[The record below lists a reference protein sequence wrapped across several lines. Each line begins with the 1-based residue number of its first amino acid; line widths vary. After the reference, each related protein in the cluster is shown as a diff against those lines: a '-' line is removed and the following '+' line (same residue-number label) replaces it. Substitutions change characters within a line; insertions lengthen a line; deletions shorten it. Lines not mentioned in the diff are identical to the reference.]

1 MNERGLI
8 AKQAGTVLVGQLA
21 IMAFG
26 VTDTVVAGRFAQE
39 ALAALSVGS
48 AIYISV
54 YVTLMGLLQA
64 LLPILSE
71 MHGANK
77 QAAIG
82 RALRQGLYLCAVCT
96 LAGVWVLVHPGPALE
111 WTDVPAAMQ
120 EDVRHYLRTLAWALA
135 PALLFRM
142 FSTLNQSLGQPQW
155 VTWIQVAGLALK
167 IPLSIGL
174 TFGWGSIEAQGVNGC
189 AQATLVVNFLM
200 LGLALWLL
208 RRQAFY
214 QPLQLW
220 QAMERPHWPTL
231 AEMLK
236 IGVPNAISITVE
248 VTSYTLMALF
258 IARLGN
264 TASAS
269 HQIVANMGAL
279 LYMVPLSLSIATSAR
294 VSYWVGAQNFGHAQA
309 AMRQGFVL
317 LLGVCAVLL
326 LAVGLG
332 REFIADLYTRDAEV
346 AVLASELMAWLTWYQ
361 AVDALQVMC
370 FFLLRCFRITLAP
383 LVVYTLLLWGVGL
396 TGGYVLAYKG
406 LVGWDPMQ
414 SPQAFWMASSLALT
428 GVALALGCLL
438 HFAGK
443 ARAQG

>member
-1 MNERGLI
+1 MSERGLI
-8 AKQAGTVLVGQLA
+8 ARQAGTVLVGQLA
-21 IMAFG
+21 VMAFG
-26 VTDTVVAGRFAQE
+26 VTDTVVAGRYAPE

-48 AIYISV
+48 SIYISV

-77 QAAIG
+77 HAAIG
-82 RALRQGLYLCAVCT
+82 RALRQGLYLCAACT
-96 LAGVWVLVHPGPALE
+96 FAGVWVLMHPDFAFE
-111 WTDVPAAMQ
+111 WTDVPAHMQ
-120 EDVRHYLRTLAWALA
+120 SDVRNYLKTLAWALA

-167 IPLSIGL
+167 VPLSIGL
-174 TFGWGSIEAQGVNGC
+174 TFGWASLPAQGVDGC
-189 AQATLVVNFLM
+189 AQATWVVNLLM
-200 LGLALWLL
+200 LGMAAWLL

-214 QPLQLW
+214 QPFHIW
-220 QAMERPHWPTL
+220 RRMERPHWPSL
-231 AEMLK
+231 RDMLK

-258 IARLGN
+258 IARMGN
-264 TASAS
+264 TAAAG

-294 VSYWVGAQNFGHAQA
+294 VSYWVGAQNFAHAQS

-317 LLGVCAVLL
+317 LLGVCSVLL
-326 LAVGLG
+326 ISVGLG
-332 REFIADLYTRDAEV
+332 RDFVAHLYTRDAAV
-346 AVLASELMAWLTWYQ
+346 AELAASLMAWLTWYQ
-361 AVDALQVMC
+361 AVDAIQVMC
-370 FFLLRCFRITLAP
+370 FFQLRCFRITLAP

-396 TGGYVLAYKG
+396 RGGYLLAYNG
-406 LVGWDPMQ
+406 LAGWGPLQ
-414 SPQAFWMASSLALT
+414 SPEAFWMTSSLALT
-428 GVALALGCLL
+428 GVALALGWLL
-438 HFAGK
+438 YFAVQ
-443 ARAQG
+443 ARSQR

>member
-8 AKQAGTVLVGQLA
+8 AKQAGTVLVGQVA
-21 IMAFG
+21 VMAFG

-71 MHGANK
+71 MHGANTHS
-77 QAAIG
+77 AIG

-96 LAGVWVLVHPGPALE
+96 LAGIWALTHPGWVFE
-111 WTDVPAAMQ
+111 WTDVPPAMQ
-120 EDVRHYLRTLAWALA
+120 DVVRHYLSTLAWALA

-174 TFGWGSIEAQGVNGC
+174 TFGWGGLAAQGVNGC
-189 AQATLVVNFLM
+189 AQATLVVNVLM
-200 LGLALWLL
+200 FVLALALL
-208 RRQAFY
+208 RRQPFY
-214 QPLQLW
+214 KPYRIW
-220 QAMERPHWPTL
+220 QTMERPHWPSL
-231 AEMLK
+231 LEMLK

-269 HQIVANMGAL
+269 HQIVANLGAL
-279 LYMVPLSLSIATSAR
+279 LYMVPLSLAIATSAR
-294 VSYWVGAQNFGHAQA
+294 VSYWVGAQNFAHAQA
-309 AMRQGFVL
+309 AMRQGFAL
-317 LLGVCAVLL
+317 LLGVCSLL
-326 LAVGLG
+326 LLGIALG
-332 REFIADLYTRDAEV
+332 REFIAHLYTRDAAV
-346 AVLASELMAWLTWYQ
+346 AELASELMAWLTWYQ
-361 AVDALQVMC
+361 AVDAFQVMC

-396 TGGYVLAYKG
+396 TGGYVLAYQG
-406 LVGWDPMQ
+406 VLSWGPLQ
-414 SPQAFWMASSLALT
+414 SPEAFWMTSSLALT
-428 GVALALGCLL
+428 GVALGLGLLL
-438 HFAGK
+438 HFAVQ
-443 ARAQG
+443 ARAQR